1 MTAARSVLIVGES
14 VAGTTAARHLRTLG
28 HTGPVTIIGAEEEG
42 AYSRPPLSKA
52 VLKDPAADQSLGL
65 SLDGL
70 DIGVVRSAAVAADP
84 RRRTV
89 TTADGRRI
97 DYDALIVATGADAR
111 RLAAP
116 GQRGELVLR
125 TLDDARL
132 LRTRLA
138 DAATAIVVGAGFLGM
153 EVASAC
159 AGRGIPV
166 TVVDTDRPLQRILG
180 DHLSAAITARAAAY
194 GIRFVQA
201 TGFAALTGDP
211 VHGVLL
217 PDGTELTADLV
228 VTCAGEV
235 PSVDWLA
242 GTGLADRLGVGV
254 DDACATTVPGVF
266 AAGDVT
272 YLRGDANRPHRRAP
286 FWSNAVAQGRTAA
299 ASALGLPPS
308 GPSQDD
314 YFWTEV
320 AGLSVKLVGH
330 LPLLG
335 EPTTVDGSVAEGR
348 ALLTWTHPD
357 GTATAV
363 AYGRRK
369 PITALRQ
376 LAATSGS
383 GTPDG
388 DQRRTIH
395 ASAGSSP

>member
-1 MTAARSVLIVGES
+1 MTAPRSVLIVGES
-14 VAGTTAARHLRTLG
+14 LAGTTAARHLRTLG

-52 VLKDPAADQSLGL
+52 VLKDPAVDHTLGL
-65 SLDGL
+65 NLDGL
-70 DIGVVRSAAVAADP
+70 DIGVIRSAAVAADP

-89 TTADGRRI
+89 TTADGRQVG
-97 DYDALIVATGADAR
+97 YDALIVATGAAAR

-138 DAATAIVVGAGFLGM
+138 DAATAIVIGAGFLGM

-159 AGRGIPV
+159 AARGIPV
-166 TVVDTDRPLQRILG
+166 TVVDTDRPLHRILG

-194 GIRFVQA
+194 GIGFVQA

-235 PSVDWLA
+235 PCVDWLA

-272 YLRGDANRPHRRAP
+272 FLRGNAARPHRRAP

-308 GPSQDD
+308 GPAQDD

-320 AGLSVKLVGH
+320 AGLSIKIVGP

-335 EPTTVDGSVAEGR
+335 EPATVEGSVAEGR
-348 ALLTWTHPD
+348 ALLTWTHTD

-369 PITALRQ
+369 PVTALRQ
-376 LAATSGS
+376 LAATS
-383 GTPDG
+383 T
-388 DQRRTIH
+388 
-395 ASAGSSP
+395 SPGALSPVR

>member
-1 MTAARSVLIVGES
+1 MTAPRSVLIVGES
-14 VAGTTAARHLRTLG
+14 LAGTTAARHLRTLG
-28 HTGPVTIIGAEEEG
+28 HTGPVTIIGAEEHG
-42 AYSRPPLSKA
+42 GYSRPPLSKA
-52 VLKDPAADQSLGL
+52 VLKDPAADHDLGL
-65 SLDGL
+65 TLDGL
-70 DIGVVRSAAVAADP
+70 DIGIIRSAAVAADT

-97 DYDALIVATGADAR
+97 GYDALIAATGADAR

-138 DAATAIVVGAGFLGM
+138 DAARAIVIGAGFLGM

-159 AGRGIPV
+159 AARGIPV
-166 TVVDTDRPLQRILG
+166 TVVDTDRPLRRILG
-180 DHLSAAITARAAAY
+180 GYLSAAITARAAAY

-211 VHGVLL
+211 VRGVLF

-228 VTCAGEV
+228 VSCAGEE
-235 PSVDWLA
+235 PCVDWLA

-272 YLRGDANRPHRRAP
+272 YRRGKAARPHRRTP
-286 FWSNAVAQGRTAA
+286 FWSNAVAQGKTAA

-320 AGLSVKLVGH
+320 AGLSVKIVGR

-335 EPTTVDGSVAEGR
+335 EPTAVEGSVAEGR
-348 ALLTWTHPD
+348 AVLTWTHTD
-357 GTATAV
+357 QTATAV

-369 PITALRQ
+369 PIAALRA
-376 LAATSGS
+376 LAAASPQP
-383 GTPDG
+383 PDAT
-388 DQRRTIH
+388 RPARTVT
-395 ASAGSSP
+395 GRK